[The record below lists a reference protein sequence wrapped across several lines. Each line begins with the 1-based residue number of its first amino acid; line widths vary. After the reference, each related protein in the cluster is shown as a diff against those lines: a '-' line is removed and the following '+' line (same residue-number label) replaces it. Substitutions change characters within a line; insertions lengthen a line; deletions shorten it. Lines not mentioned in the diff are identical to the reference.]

1 MIDDINFY
9 NRIDLRFVYDSKL
22 PNKQDLGYPIEQI
35 YKLITNWCCNRYQNI
50 AQFIHRI
57 SGEYQNIFILG

>member
-9 NRIDLRFVYDSKL
+9 NRIDLRFVYNSKL

-35 YKLITNWCCNRYQNI
+35 YKLITNWCCKMYQNI

-57 SGEYQNIFILG
+57 T